1 MIYITKCSVNQ
12 RFFFTR
18 ASCYQS
24 RVAILV
30 FLDFYN
36 LPKRREIKC
45 VSREESK

>member
-12 RFFFTR
+12 RFFFY
-18 ASCYQS
+18 SGLCYQS
-24 RVAILV
+24 SVAILV

-45 VSREESK
+45 VSIEESK